1 MMTKKIP
8 LIFFAFGLTLLS
20 EPVTSWACSVC
31 FTGTSDSVTDGFN
44 ASVLFLMT
52 TPYLVVGSIV
62 GGLIFMYRRALKKHE
77 KLETVEP
84 IGRLAWNQEES
95 GK

>member
-1 MMTKKIP
+1 MSKKISS
-8 LIFFAFGLTLLS
+8 TLSVFVLS
-20 EPVTSWACSVC
+20 LLAAPAVSWGCAVC

-62 GGLIFMYRRALKKHE
+62 GGLIFAYRRALRKRS
-77 KLETVEP
+77 EP
-84 IGRLAWNQEES
+84 ESELTGQLAWIQEVAGDE
-95 GK
+95 